1 MRRMREDHL
10 HRNYSDVNERPIRCR
25 AKLIQPK
32 AGMAARLAMIP
43 SAYNGTFCP
52 ATAASNGGSSE
63 RSSEGLDSRWAL
75 PGAGSFN
82 RPTVREVVSNRT
94 EQKNF
99 KKYNEGRSIS
109 GYSNMLPTKT
119 GAALSTLRQKYG
131 DRPPTTVLFPFLLSS
146 LFSPSHF
153 VHEFFSPSS
162 GRSSYLC
169 RKTTTQRRDH
179 HESGHQFLWDHHT
192 AAYPAG
198 VRYFYGNGAA
208 EGSRADRC
216 GHRCGGRYF
225 SLISLKFQ

>member
-75 PGAGSFN
+75 PGAGSL
-82 RPTVREVVSNRT
+82 
-94 EQKNF
+94 NF

-119 GAALSTLRQKYG
+119 GAALC
-131 DRPPTTVLFPFLLSS
+131 F
-146 LFSPSHF
+146 
-153 VHEFFSPSS
+153 
-162 GRSSYLC
+162 
-169 RKTTTQRRDH
+169 
-179 HESGHQFLWDHHT
+179 
-192 AAYPAG
+192 
-198 VRYFYGNGAA
+198 YF
-208 EGSRADRC
+208 
-216 GHRCGGRYF
+216 
-225 SLISLKFQ
+225 

>member
-43 SAYNGTFCP
+43 SAYNGTSCP

-99 KKYNEGRSIS
+99 KKYSEGRSIS

-119 GAALSTLRQKYG
+119 GAALCFISELKGVFSKAHSLRLY
-131 DRPPTTVLFPFLLSS
+131 DLHVTATSRASESREHSPPICSHPAAAFPLQRQAGMPRCVSAQRHQRWPDPDISSESRRRWRLLP
-146 LFSPSHF
+146 LYRTCFPSH
-153 VHEFFSPSS
+153 SAN
-162 GRSSYLC
+162 R
-169 RKTTTQRRDH
+169 H
-179 HESGHQFLWDHHT
+179 HCNTVPLF
-192 AAYPAG
+192 
-198 VRYFYGNGAA
+198 
-208 EGSRADRC
+208 
-216 GHRCGGRYF
+216 
-225 SLISLKFQ
+225 

>member
-32 AGMAARLAMIP
+32 AGMAACLAMIP

-119 GAALSTLRQKYG
+119 GVALCFISELKGVFSKAHSLRLYG
-131 DRPPTTVLFPFLLSS
+131 LHV
-146 LFSPSHF
+146 
-153 VHEFFSPSS
+153 
-162 GRSSYLC
+162 
-169 RKTTTQRRDH
+169 
-179 HESGHQFLWDHHT
+179 T
-192 AAYPAG
+192 AT
-198 VRYFYGNGAA
+198 
-208 EGSRADRC
+208 SRASESREHSPPIC
-216 GHRCGGRYF
+216 SHPAAVFPLLHRAETRRF
-225 SLISLKFQ
+225 VSAQTLPHWPAPNARSKNRK

>member
-43 SAYNGTFCP
+43 SAYNGTSCP

-119 GAALSTLRQKYG
+119 GAALCFISELKGVFSKAHSLRLY
-131 DRPPTTVLFPFLLSS
+131 DLHVTATNRASESREHSPPIGSPLAAAFPLQRQAGIPRCVSAQRHQRWPDPDISSESRRRWRLLP
-146 LFSPSHF
+146 LYRTCFPSH
-153 VHEFFSPSS
+153 SAN
-162 GRSSYLC
+162 R
-169 RKTTTQRRDH
+169 H
-179 HESGHQFLWDHHT
+179 HCNTVPLF
-192 AAYPAG
+192 
-198 VRYFYGNGAA
+198 
-208 EGSRADRC
+208 
-216 GHRCGGRYF
+216 
-225 SLISLKFQ
+225 

>member
-43 SAYNGTFCP
+43 SAYNGTSCP

-99 KKYNEGRSIS
+99 KNIMRAAPYPGIAICFQPRQERPSVFISELKDVFSTARS
-109 GYSNMLPTKT
+109 
-119 GAALSTLRQKYG
+119 LRLYDLHG
-131 DRPPTTVLFPFLLSS
+131 
-146 LFSPSHF
+146 
-153 VHEFFSPSS
+153 
-162 GRSSYLC
+162 
-169 RKTTTQRRDH
+169 
-179 HESGHQFLWDHHT
+179 T
-192 AAYPAG
+192 AT
-198 VRYFYGNGAA
+198 
-208 EGSRADRC
+208 SRASESREHSLPIC
-216 GHRCGGRYF
+216 SHPAAAFPLRHRAETRRF
-225 SLISLKFQ
+225 VSAQTLPHRPAPNARSKTRK

>member
-99 KKYNEGRSIS
+99 KKYSEGRSIS

-119 GAALSTLRQKYG
+119 GAALCFISELKGVFSKAHSLRLY
-131 DRPPTTVLFPFLLSS
+131 DLHVTATNRASESREHSPPIGSPLAAAFPLQRQAGMPRCVSAQRHQRWPDPDISSESRRRWRLLP
-146 LFSPSHF
+146 LYRTCFPSH
-153 VHEFFSPSS
+153 SAN
-162 GRSSYLC
+162 R
-169 RKTTTQRRDH
+169 H
-179 HESGHQFLWDHHT
+179 HCNT
-192 AAYPAG
+192 APL
-198 VRYFYGNGAA
+198 F
-208 EGSRADRC
+208 
-216 GHRCGGRYF
+216 
-225 SLISLKFQ
+225 

>member
-32 AGMAARLAMIP
+32 AGMAACLAMIP
-43 SAYNGTFCP
+43 SAYNGTSCP

-99 KKYNEGRSIS
+99 KKLMRAAPYPGIAICFQPRQERPSVFISELKDVFSAAHSLRLYGLHVTATNRASESREHSPPICSHPAAAFPLRHRAETRRFVSAQTLPHRPAPNARS
-109 GYSNMLPTKT
+109 KT
-119 GAALSTLRQKYG
+119 
-131 DRPPTTVLFPFLLSS
+131 
-146 LFSPSHF
+146 
-153 VHEFFSPSS
+153 
-162 GRSSYLC
+162 
-169 RKTTTQRRDH
+169 RK
-179 HESGHQFLWDHHT
+179 
-192 AAYPAG
+192 
-198 VRYFYGNGAA
+198 
-208 EGSRADRC
+208 
-216 GHRCGGRYF
+216 
-225 SLISLKFQ
+225 

>member
-43 SAYNGTFCP
+43 SAYNGTSCP
-52 ATAASNGGSSE
+52 ATATSNGGSSE

-119 GAALSTLRQKYG
+119 GAALCFISELKGVFSKAHSLRLY
-131 DRPPTTVLFPFLLSS
+131 DLHVTATNRASESREHSPPIGSPLAAAFPLQRQAGMPRCVSAQRHQRWPDPDISSESRRRWRLLP
-146 LFSPSHF
+146 LYRTCFPSH
-153 VHEFFSPSS
+153 SAN
-162 GRSSYLC
+162 R
-169 RKTTTQRRDH
+169 H
-179 HESGHQFLWDHHT
+179 HCNTVPLF
-192 AAYPAG
+192 
-198 VRYFYGNGAA
+198 
-208 EGSRADRC
+208 
-216 GHRCGGRYF
+216 
-225 SLISLKFQ
+225 

>member
-43 SAYNGTFCP
+43 SAYNGTSCP
-52 ATAASNGGSSE
+52 ATATSNGGSSE

-99 KKYNEGRSIS
+99 KKYSEGRSIS

-119 GAALSTLRQKYG
+119 GAALVFISEPKDVSLKAHSPRLCGLRG
-131 DRPPTTVLFPFLLSS
+131 
-146 LFSPSHF
+146 
-153 VHEFFSPSS
+153 
-162 GRSSYLC
+162 
-169 RKTTTQRRDH
+169 
-179 HESGHQFLWDHHT
+179 T
-192 AAYPAG
+192 AT
-198 VRYFYGNGAA
+198 
-208 EGSRADRC
+208 SRASESREHSPPIC
-216 GHRCGGRYF
+216 SHPAAAF
-225 SLISLKFQ
+225 PL

>member
-43 SAYNGTFCP
+43 SAYNGTSCP

-119 GAALSTLRQKYG
+119 GAALVFYLWAKRCVFNSTFSKALW
-131 DRPPTTVLFPFLLSS
+131 SS
-146 LFSPSHF
+146 CSCHQQGFRKQRTFSAH
-153 VHEFFSPSS
+153 
-162 GRSSYLC
+162 L
-169 RKTTTQRRDH
+169 
-179 HESGHQFLWDHHT
+179 
-192 AAYPAG
+192 
-198 VRYFYGNGAA
+198 
-208 EGSRADRC
+208 
-216 GHRCGGRYF
+216 
-225 SLISLKFQ
+225 

>member
-32 AGMAARLAMIP
+32 AGMAACLAMIP
-43 SAYNGTFCP
+43 SAYNGTSCP
-52 ATAASNGGSSE
+52 ATATSNGGSSE

-119 GAALSTLRQKYG
+119 GAAFVFIPELKDVFSTAHSLRLYG
-131 DRPPTTVLFPFLLSS
+131 LHVTATNRASESREHSPPICSHPAAAFPL
-146 LFSPSHF
+146 
-153 VHEFFSPSS
+153 
-162 GRSSYLC
+162 
-169 RKTTTQRRDH
+169 
-179 HESGHQFLWDHHT
+179 
-192 AAYPAG
+192 
-198 VRYFYGNGAA
+198 
-208 EGSRADRC
+208 
-216 GHRCGGRYF
+216 
-225 SLISLKFQ
+225 

>member
-43 SAYNGTFCP
+43 SAYNGTSCP
-52 ATAASNGGSSE
+52 ATAASNGDSSE

-99 KKYNEGRSIS
+99 KKYSEGRSIS

-119 GAALSTLRQKYG
+119 GAALCFISELKGVFSKAHSLRLY
-131 DRPPTTVLFPFLLSS
+131 DLHV
-146 LFSPSHF
+146 
-153 VHEFFSPSS
+153 
-162 GRSSYLC
+162 
-169 RKTTTQRRDH
+169 
-179 HESGHQFLWDHHT
+179 T
-192 AAYPAG
+192 AT
-198 VRYFYGNGAA
+198 
-208 EGSRADRC
+208 SRASESREHSPPIC
-216 GHRCGGRYF
+216 SHPAAAFPLRHRAETRRF
-225 SLISLKFQ
+225 VSVQTLPHRPAPNARSKNRK

>member
-43 SAYNGTFCP
+43 SAYNGTSCP

-82 RPTVREVVSNRT
+82 RPTVREVVSNKT

-119 GAALSTLRQKYG
+119 GAALCFISELKGVFSKAHSLRLY
-131 DRPPTTVLFPFLLSS
+131 DLHVTATNRASESREHSPPIGSPLAAAFPLQRQAGMPRCVSAQRHQRWPDPDISSESRRRWRLLP
-146 LFSPSHF
+146 LYRTCFPSH
-153 VHEFFSPSS
+153 SAN
-162 GRSSYLC
+162 R
-169 RKTTTQRRDH
+169 H
-179 HESGHQFLWDHHT
+179 HCNTVPLF
-192 AAYPAG
+192 
-198 VRYFYGNGAA
+198 
-208 EGSRADRC
+208 
-216 GHRCGGRYF
+216 
-225 SLISLKFQ
+225 

>member
-43 SAYNGTFCP
+43 SAYNGTSCP

-119 GAALSTLRQKYG
+119 GAALC
-131 DRPPTTVLFPFLLSS
+131 F
-146 LFSPSHF
+146 
-153 VHEFFSPSS
+153 
-162 GRSSYLC
+162 YLPQC
-169 RKTTTQRRDH
+169 D
-179 HESGHQFLWDHHT
+179 
-192 AAYPAG
+192 
-198 VRYFYGNGAA
+198 
-208 EGSRADRC
+208 
-216 GHRCGGRYF
+216 
-225 SLISLKFQ
+225 II

>member
-43 SAYNGTFCP
+43 SAYNGTSCP

-119 GAALSTLRQKYG
+119 GAALCFISELKGVFSKAHSLRLY
-131 DRPPTTVLFPFLLSS
+131 DLHVTATNRASESREHSPPIDSPLASAFPMQRCAGMPCCASAGWHPRWPDPDISSESRRRWQLLP
-146 LFSPSHF
+146 LYRTCFPSH
-153 VHEFFSPSS
+153 SAN
-162 GRSSYLC
+162 R
-169 RKTTTQRRDH
+169 H
-179 HESGHQFLWDHHT
+179 HCNT
-192 AAYPAG
+192 APL
-198 VRYFYGNGAA
+198 F
-208 EGSRADRC
+208 
-216 GHRCGGRYF
+216 
-225 SLISLKFQ
+225 

>member
-43 SAYNGTFCP
+43 SAYNGTSCP

-119 GAALSTLRQKYG
+119 GAALCFISELKDVFSTAHSLRLYDLHVAATNRASESREHSPPICSHPAAAFPLQHRAETRRFVSAQTLPH
-131 DRPPTTVLFPFLLSS
+131 RPAPNA
-146 LFSPSHF
+146 
-153 VHEFFSPSS
+153 
-162 GRSSYLC
+162 RSKT
-169 RKTTTQRRDH
+169 RK
-179 HESGHQFLWDHHT
+179 
-192 AAYPAG
+192 
-198 VRYFYGNGAA
+198 
-208 EGSRADRC
+208 
-216 GHRCGGRYF
+216 
-225 SLISLKFQ
+225 

>member
-43 SAYNGTFCP
+43 SAYNGTSCP
-52 ATAASNGGSSE
+52 ATATSNGGSSE

-119 GAALSTLRQKYG
+119 GVALCFISELKDVFSTAHSLRLY
-131 DRPPTTVLFPFLLSS
+131 DLHV
-146 LFSPSHF
+146 
-153 VHEFFSPSS
+153 
-162 GRSSYLC
+162 
-169 RKTTTQRRDH
+169 
-179 HESGHQFLWDHHT
+179 T
-192 AAYPAG
+192 AT
-198 VRYFYGNGAA
+198 
-208 EGSRADRC
+208 SRASESREHSPPIC
-216 GHRCGGRYF
+216 NHPAAAFPLLHRAETRRF
-225 SLISLKFQ
+225 ASAQTLPHRPAPNARSKNRK

>member
-43 SAYNGTFCP
+43 SAYNGTSCP

-99 KKYNEGRSIS
+99 KKYSEGRSIS

-119 GAALSTLRQKYG
+119 GAALCFISELKG
-131 DRPPTTVLFPFLLSS
+131 VFSKAHFPRLDDPHAVATNRASESREHS
-146 LFSPSHF
+146 LPICSH
-153 VHEFFSPSS
+153 P
-162 GRSSYLC
+162 
-169 RKTTTQRRDH
+169 
-179 HESGHQFLWDHHT
+179 
-192 AAYPAG
+192 AAAFP
-198 VRYFYGNGAA
+198 
-208 EGSRADRC
+208 
-216 GHRCGGRYF
+216 
-225 SLISLKFQ
+225 L

>member
-32 AGMAARLAMIP
+32 AGMAACLAMIP

-94 EQKNF
+94 EQKNLKNIMRAAPYPGIAICF
-99 KKYNEGRSIS
+99 QPRQERPSVFIS
-109 GYSNMLPTKT
+109 ELKDVF
-119 GAALSTLRQKYG
+119 STAHSLRLY
-131 DRPPTTVLFPFLLSS
+131 DLHV
-146 LFSPSHF
+146 
-153 VHEFFSPSS
+153 
-162 GRSSYLC
+162 
-169 RKTTTQRRDH
+169 
-179 HESGHQFLWDHHT
+179 T
-192 AAYPAG
+192 AT
-198 VRYFYGNGAA
+198 
-208 EGSRADRC
+208 SRASESREHSPPIC
-216 GHRCGGRYF
+216 SHPAAAFPLRHRTETRRF
-225 SLISLKFQ
+225 VSAQTLPHRPAPNARSKTRK

>member
-32 AGMAARLAMIP
+32 AGMAACLAMIP
-43 SAYNGTFCP
+43 SAYNGTSCP
-52 ATAASNGGSSE
+52 ATATSNGGSSE

-109 GYSNMLPTKT
+109 GYSNICFQPRQERPSVFISELKDVF
-119 GAALSTLRQKYG
+119 STAHSLRLY
-131 DRPPTTVLFPFLLSS
+131 DLHV
-146 LFSPSHF
+146 
-153 VHEFFSPSS
+153 
-162 GRSSYLC
+162 
-169 RKTTTQRRDH
+169 
-179 HESGHQFLWDHHT
+179 T
-192 AAYPAG
+192 AT
-198 VRYFYGNGAA
+198 
-208 EGSRADRC
+208 SRASESREHSLPIC
-216 GHRCGGRYF
+216 SHPAAAFPLRHRAETRRF
-225 SLISLKFQ
+225 VSVQTLPHRPAPNARSKNRK

>member
-32 AGMAARLAMIP
+32 AGMAACLAMIP

-99 KKYNEGRSIS
+99 KKYSEGRSIS

-119 GAALSTLRQKYG
+119 GAALCFISELKGVFSKAHSLRLY
-131 DRPPTTVLFPFLLSS
+131 DLHVTATSRASESREHSPPIDSPLASAFPMQRCAGMPCCASAGWHPRWPDPDISSESRRRWQLLPLYRTCFPSHSANRHHCNTVL
-146 LFSPSHF
+146 LF
-153 VHEFFSPSS
+153 
-162 GRSSYLC
+162 
-169 RKTTTQRRDH
+169 
-179 HESGHQFLWDHHT
+179 
-192 AAYPAG
+192 
-198 VRYFYGNGAA
+198 
-208 EGSRADRC
+208 
-216 GHRCGGRYF
+216 
-225 SLISLKFQ
+225 

>member
-99 KKYNEGRSIS
+99 KKLMRAAPYPGIAICFQPRQERPSVFIPELKDVFSKAHSLRLYDLHVTATNRASESREHSPPICSHPAAAFPLQHRAETRRFVSAQTLPHRPAPNARS
-109 GYSNMLPTKT
+109 KT
-119 GAALSTLRQKYG
+119 
-131 DRPPTTVLFPFLLSS
+131 
-146 LFSPSHF
+146 
-153 VHEFFSPSS
+153 
-162 GRSSYLC
+162 
-169 RKTTTQRRDH
+169 RK
-179 HESGHQFLWDHHT
+179 
-192 AAYPAG
+192 
-198 VRYFYGNGAA
+198 
-208 EGSRADRC
+208 
-216 GHRCGGRYF
+216 
-225 SLISLKFQ
+225 

>member
-32 AGMAARLAMIP
+32 AGMAACLAMIP
-43 SAYNGTFCP
+43 SAYNGTSCP

-99 KKYNEGRSIS
+99 KKLMRAAPYPGIAICFQPRQERPSVFIS
-109 GYSNMLPTKT
+109 ELKDAFSK
-119 GAALSTLRQKYG
+119 AHSLRLY
-131 DRPPTTVLFPFLLSS
+131 DLHV
-146 LFSPSHF
+146 
-153 VHEFFSPSS
+153 
-162 GRSSYLC
+162 
-169 RKTTTQRRDH
+169 
-179 HESGHQFLWDHHT
+179 T
-192 AAYPAG
+192 AT
-198 VRYFYGNGAA
+198 
-208 EGSRADRC
+208 SRASESREPSPPIC
-216 GHRCGGRYF
+216 SHPAAAF
-225 SLISLKFQ
+225 PL

>member
-32 AGMAARLAMIP
+32 AGMAACLAMIP

-119 GAALSTLRQKYG
+119 GAALCFISELKGVFSKAHSLRLY
-131 DRPPTTVLFPFLLSS
+131 DLHVTATNRASESREHSPPIGSPLAAAFPLQRQAGMPRCVSAQRHQRWPDPDISSESRRRWRLLP
-146 LFSPSHF
+146 LYRTCFPSH
-153 VHEFFSPSS
+153 SAN
-162 GRSSYLC
+162 R
-169 RKTTTQRRDH
+169 H
-179 HESGHQFLWDHHT
+179 HCNTVPLF
-192 AAYPAG
+192 
-198 VRYFYGNGAA
+198 
-208 EGSRADRC
+208 
-216 GHRCGGRYF
+216 
-225 SLISLKFQ
+225 

>member
-43 SAYNGTFCP
+43 SVYNGTSCP

-99 KKYNEGRSIS
+99 KKI
-109 GYSNMLPTKT
+109 L
-119 GAALSTLRQKYG
+119 
-131 DRPPTTVLFPFLLSS
+131 
-146 LFSPSHF
+146 
-153 VHEFFSPSS
+153 
-162 GRSSYLC
+162 
-169 RKTTTQRRDH
+169 
-179 HESGHQFLWDHHT
+179 
-192 AAYPAG
+192 
-198 VRYFYGNGAA
+198 
-208 EGSRADRC
+208 
-216 GHRCGGRYF
+216 
-225 SLISLKFQ
+225 

>member
-43 SAYNGTFCP
+43 SAYNGTSCP

-119 GAALSTLRQKYG
+119 GAALCFISELKGVFSKAHSLRLY
-131 DRPPTTVLFPFLLSS
+131 DLHV
-146 LFSPSHF
+146 
-153 VHEFFSPSS
+153 
-162 GRSSYLC
+162 
-169 RKTTTQRRDH
+169 
-179 HESGHQFLWDHHT
+179 T
-192 AAYPAG
+192 AT
-198 VRYFYGNGAA
+198 
-208 EGSRADRC
+208 SRASESREHSPPIC
-216 GHRCGGRYF
+216 SHPAAAFPLRHRAETRRF
-225 SLISLKFQ
+225 VSVQTLPHRPAPNARSKNRK

>member
-32 AGMAARLAMIP
+32 AGMAACLAMIP

-119 GAALSTLRQKYG
+119 GVALCFISELKGVFSKAHSLRLYDLHVTATSRASESREHSPPIGSPLAAAFPLQRQAG
-131 DRPPTTVLFPFLLSS
+131 MPRCVSAQRHQRWPDPDISSESRRRWRLLP
-146 LFSPSHF
+146 LYRTCFPSH
-153 VHEFFSPSS
+153 SAN
-162 GRSSYLC
+162 R
-169 RKTTTQRRDH
+169 H
-179 HESGHQFLWDHHT
+179 HCNT
-192 AAYPAG
+192 APL
-198 VRYFYGNGAA
+198 F
-208 EGSRADRC
+208 
-216 GHRCGGRYF
+216 
-225 SLISLKFQ
+225 